1 MATRKNKLAADFCRC
16 IKKVRK
22 TIKLRPGVK
31 NSSAAR
37 EAAAIGV
44 CVKAVLQTKGK
55 TLKRFRCGK
64 KMMLKTQKPLKGGS
78 LSGSPFQPLPGGKTS
93 IPDEFIKKGPIYD
106 IRYPVT
112 GEIPSKIIHRGGYL
126 GGAPYQ
132 STDPTASRIQPGAGV
147 QSYYENAAK
156 APLRL

>member
-31 NSSAAR
+31 KTSAAK

-64 KMMLKTQKPLKGGS
+64 KMSLTTQKPIKGGGLLGAPVSDIGVKPVERDPSLDIRSPPTNMPIGVFKTTTMKGGS
-78 LSGSPFQPLPGGKTS
+78 S
-93 IPDEFIKKGPIYD
+93 
-106 IRYPVT
+106 
-112 GEIPSKIIHRGGYL
+112 
-126 GGAPYQ
+126 GAPYQ
-132 STDPTASRIQPGAGV
+132 STDPTASRIQPGAGI
-147 QSYYENAAK
+147 QSYYENAVK
-156 APLRL
+156 APVRL

>member
-31 NSSAAR
+31 KTAAAK

-44 CVKAVLQTKGK
+44 CVQSVLQTRGK
-55 TLKRFRCGK
+55 TLKRFSCGT

-78 LSGSPFQPLPGGKTS
+78 M
-93 IPDEFIKKGPIYD
+93 
-106 IRYPVT
+106 
-112 GEIPSKIIHRGGYL
+112 
-126 GGAPYQ
+126 GAPYE
-132 STDPTASRIQPGAGV
+132 STDPTASKIQPGSGV
-147 QSYYENAAK
+147 QAYYENAVK
-156 APLRL
+156 APVRL

>member
-1 MATRKNKLAADFCRC
+1 MATRKNKLASDFCRC

-31 NSSAAR
+31 KTASAK

-64 KMMLKTQKPLKGGS
+64 KMSLSTQKLLKGGA
-78 LSGSPFQPLPGGKTS
+78 LS
-93 IPDEFIKKGPIYD
+93 
-106 IRYPVT
+106 
-112 GEIPSKIIHRGGYL
+112 
-126 GGAPYQ
+126 GAPYQ
-132 STDPTASRIQPGAGV
+132 SSDPTASKIQPGVGV
-147 QSYYENAAK
+147 QTYYENAVK
-156 APLRL
+156 APVRL

>member
-16 IKKVRK
+16 IQKVRK

-31 NSSAAR
+31 KTASAK

-64 KMMLKTQKPLKGGS
+64 KTLLTTQKPLKGG
-78 LSGSPFQPLPGGKTS
+78 FM
-93 IPDEFIKKGPIYD
+93 
-106 IRYPVT
+106 
-112 GEIPSKIIHRGGYL
+112 
-126 GGAPYQ
+126 GAPYQ
-132 STDPTASRIQPGAGV
+132 STDPTASRIQPGTGLQA
-147 QSYYENAAK
+147 YYENATK
-156 APLRL
+156 APVQL

>member
-31 NSSAAR
+31 NTSSAR

-44 CVKAVLQTKGK
+44 CVKSVLQTRGK

-64 KMMLKTQKPLKGGS
+64 KMSVTTQKPLKGGA
-78 LSGSPFQPLPGGKTS
+78 FQ
-93 IPDEFIKKGPIYD
+93 
-106 IRYPVT
+106 
-112 GEIPSKIIHRGGYL
+112 
-126 GGAPYQ
+126 GAPFE
-132 STDPTASRIQPGAGV
+132 SSDPTASKIQPGAGV
-147 QSYYENAAK
+147 QSYYENAVK

>member
-31 NSSAAR
+31 KTASAK

-55 TLKRFRCGK
+55 TLKRFRCDK
-64 KMMLKTQKPLKGGS
+64 KTLLTTQKPLRGGS
-78 LSGSPFQPLPGGKTS
+78 VATAGL
-93 IPDEFIKKGPIYD
+93 
-106 IRYPVT
+106 
-112 GEIPSKIIHRGGYL
+112 RGGAM
-126 GGAPYQ
+126 GAPYQ
-132 STDPTASRIQPGAGV
+132 STDPTASRIQPGTGLQA
-147 QSYYENAAK
+147 YYENATK
-156 APLRL
+156 APVQL

>member
-31 NSSAAR
+31 NTSAAR

-44 CVKAVLQTKGK
+44 CVKSVLQTKGK
-55 TLKRFRCGK
+55 TLKRFKCGK
-64 KMMLKTQKPLKGGS
+64 KMSLMTQKPLKGG
-78 LSGSPFQPLPGGKTS
+78 
-93 IPDEFIKKGPIYD
+93 DY
-106 IRYPVT
+106 
-112 GEIPSKIIHRGGYL
+112 
-126 GGAPYQ
+126 AAYQ
-132 STDPTASRIQPGAGV
+132 STDPTASKIQPGAGI

>member
-31 NSSAAR
+31 NTAAAR

-44 CVKAVLQTKGK
+44 CVTSVLQTKGK
-55 TLKRFRCGK
+55 TLKRFKCGK

-78 LSGSPFQPLPGGKTS
+78 M
-93 IPDEFIKKGPIYD
+93 
-106 IRYPVT
+106 
-112 GEIPSKIIHRGGYL
+112 
-126 GGAPYQ
+126 GAPYT
-132 STDPTASRIQPGAGV
+132 STDPTASKIEPGTGI

-156 APLRL
+156 APVRL

>member
-1 MATRKNKLAADFCRC
+1 MATRKNNLAAEFCRC

-31 NSSAAR
+31 KTDASR

-64 KMMLKTQKPLKGGS
+64 KLSLTTQKHLKGGA
-78 LSGSPFQPLPGGKTS
+78 LLGSPVIEMGAKPVFESRSPPADMPLAVSHTMKGGS
-93 IPDEFIKKGPIYD
+93 WGAP
-106 IRYPVT
+106 
-112 GEIPSKIIHRGGYL
+112 
-126 GGAPYQ
+126 APYQ
-132 STDPTASRIQPGAGV
+132 STDPTASKIQPGAGI
-147 QSYYENAAK
+147 QSYYENAMK

>member
-31 NSSAAR
+31 NSAAAR

-44 CVKAVLQTKGK
+44 CVKSVLQTKGK

-64 KMMLKTQKPLKGGS
+64 KMSLTTQKPLKGGA
-78 LSGSPFQPLPGGKTS
+78 F
-93 IPDEFIKKGPIYD
+93 
-106 IRYPVT
+106 
-112 GEIPSKIIHRGGYL
+112 
-126 GGAPYQ
+126 APYQ
-132 STDPTASRIQPGAGV
+132 STDPTASRIQPGAGI
-147 QSYYENAAK
+147 QSYYDNAAK